1 MADIPLYEG
10 DTIIVQWGQMIHEC
24 QVWRSDELCHR
35 CSGATIRLDPLW
47 EGWKLLCCAECAL
60 TTTHEQHKEA
70 LDHLQ
75 PGAIGMLS
83 SIPVRV
89 YKKEKPSWLDA

>member
-35 CSGATIRLDPLW
+35 CGGATIRLAPPW
-47 EGWKLLCCAECAL
+47 ESWKLLCCTECAL
-60 TTTHEQHKEA
+60 TTHMQHKEA
-70 LDHLQ
+70 LCILQ
-75 PGAIGMLS
+75 PDAIGMVS

-89 YKKEKPSWLDA
+89 YKKEK